1 MVICRLIGILIV
13 IATWFASSS
22 AMAAKARKVVAQ
34 PESSY
39 ENKPIEPG
47 ATVWYCA
54 YNGNTEISCR
64 LGDAG
69 DKDATRIP
77 QHIDPRLPPLV
88 HDIRNNPDRFGRSH
102 VSIPLHTTPFDFEMV
117 GVLAASVMCGGRA
130 LCGVI
135 FAESSRKLDS
145 LVAAFEASR
154 IATRLA
160 RSIDTPPES
169 LLGAANSQLASV
181 R

>member
-1 MVICRLIGILIV
+1 MVICRVIGLLIV

-22 AMAAKARKVVAQ
+22 AMAAKAKKVAAQ

-54 YNGNTEISCR
+54 YNGNTDIICR

-69 DKDATRIP
+69 NEDATRAP
-77 QHIDPRLPPLV
+77 QNIDPRLPRIV
-88 HDIRNNPDRFGRSH
+88 HDIRNNPDRFARSH
-102 VSIPLHTTPFDFEMV
+102 VSIPMYTTPFEFGLV
-117 GVLAASVMCGGRA
+117 GELAASVMCGGRA

-154 IATRLA
+154 LATKLA
-160 RSIDTPPES
+160 RFNDASTES

-181 R
+181 Q